1 MDKIRDYGS
10 LAIGSSP
17 IKQKACKASGV
28 ISSIASMVERMTV
41 NHLVIGS
48 NPIWGVLE
56 YCSRLR
62 NYKIFTLK

>member
-17 IKQKACKASGV
+17 IKQNLDISCGD
-28 ISSIASMVERMTV
+28 SSIASMVERMTV

-48 NPIWGVLE
+48 NPIWGVLD
-56 YCSRLR
+56 
-62 NYKIFTLK
+62 